1 MNSAGDEPH
10 VDPAHMAEIV
20 ENRARMLRE
29 SAALEVE
36 PVSRVVDLD
45 ADGVPCRL
53 FVPAGDVPFT
63 LVYAHGGGF
72 AFGEVGTH
80 DPTMRAVA
88 NATGCA
94 LLFIDY
100 RRSPEHRFP
109 AAVDDVQRAT
119 AWWRDHA
126 SDNGLSPDRLVA
138 FGDSAGANL
147 ALGLVRRHPDWF
159 VGQVLIYPFI
169 DARCATYDR
178 GLVDADLPI
187 SDCEF
192 FWSLYAPNESAYDDV
207 DFDPLLAAGYSG
219 LPPTLIQLAE
229 LDVLTPTG
237 RLLAGRMEADG
248 VAVRTLVYRGVPHGF
263 WRRSSEYPQSRQ
275 AVADLVEWIDERRS
289 FPALCRGSS

>member
-1 MNSAGDEPH
+1 MTSGGDEPH

-29 SAALEVE
+29 SAAVAAE
-36 PVSRVVDLD
+36 PVARVVDLD
-45 ADGVPCRL
+45 ADGVACRL
-53 FVPAGDVPFT
+53 FVPSGDVPFT

-80 DPTMRAVA
+80 DPTVRTIA

-94 LLFIDY
+94 VLFIDY

-109 AAVDDVQRAT
+109 AAVDDVERAT
-119 AWWRDHA
+119 TWWREHA
-126 SDNGLSPDRLVA
+126 ADNGLAGDRLLAV
-138 FGDSAGANL
+138 GDSAGANL
-147 ALGLVRRHPDWF
+147 ALGLVLRHPDWF
-159 VGQVLIYPFI
+159 VGQALIYPFV

-178 GLVDADLPI
+178 GLVESDLPI

-192 FWSLYAPNESAYDDV
+192 FWDLYAPNESAYDDV
-207 DFDPLLAAGYSG
+207 DFDPLLAARYSG

-237 RLLAGRMEADG
+237 HLLAQRMQVDG
-248 VAVRTLVYRGVPHGF
+248 VAVQTLVYDGVPHGF
-263 WRRSSEYPQSRQ
+263 WRRSAEYPQSGH
-275 AVADLVEWIDERRS
+275 AMAHLVEWIAER
-289 FPALCRGSS
+289 